1 MINLICDKCHHTLS
15 IKINLKNLNS
25 QVRLILSE
33 NNPAELKLQAYGT
46 TAINPLIEIISYRC
60 DSCRKVKSIDEIYIW
75 SNTNDKVIK
84 ASDAEIFLF
93 PDRPWNNL
101 VQEKSNTTPDDIKK
115 KHKMKE
121 ETVIVKVTLNDL
133 NWKRSE

>member
-60 DSCRKVKSIDEIYIW
+60 DSCRKVKSIDEI
-75 SNTNDKVIK
+75 
-84 ASDAEIFLF
+84 FLF

-121 ETVIVKVTLNDL
+121 ETVIVKVTLNDI